1 MSIYDVGIYAQSARN
16 GLVRL
21 RTLIILRWL
30 AVVGQAVTIL
40 ISKFI
45 IGLQIDLGLCFL
57 AISAS
62 VLINLIAIFIFPANR
77 RLPERDF
84 LAMLLFDL
92 IQLAVLLYLTGGLN
106 NPFSILILAPVITSA
121 SYLPALLTVILS
133 SISIIIIL
141 VLNFYFVPLNLGN
154 QFILPTIYNFGV
166 VTSLIITVIFIAI
179 YAYLFASSSRN
190 ISNALSVSKL
200 QILNQKKITEIG
212 SLSAAA
218 AHELG
223 TPLNT
228 IFLILNDLI
237 KDKKLN
243 QDKTI
248 SKDIKLLKSQAER
261 CRQILKKLSQNP
273 LKLKDKFLEKV
284 KISDLIKI
292 NFDKFNKNKKLN
304 LIEINEE
311 NQIEIIFKDEIM
323 YALGNIIQNAIFHST
338 KFVIVEL
345 NYLKKNLIIKIS
357 DDGNGFA
364 KDIIDKLGEP
374 YISKN
379 NRGMGLGIFI
389 SKNLIENMGGK
400 ISFYNS
406 KQSHAIVEINF
417 DNSILNV

>member
-1 MSIYDVGIYAQSARN
+1 MNTILLRNLIKIRWIAILGQLSAIFF
-16 GLVRL
+16 V
-21 RTLIILRWL
+21 TFVIKIEIPFFEALIIILFSVALNFYSYLEERINK
-30 AVVGQAVTIL
+30 TISN
-40 ISKFI
+40 IKA
-45 IGLQIDLGLCFL
+45 FL
-57 AISAS
+57 
-62 VLINLIAIFIFPANR
+62 F
-77 RLPERDF
+77 
-84 LAMLLFDL
+84 LLFDTL
-92 IQLAVLLYLTGGLN
+92 QLGILLFLTGGIV

-133 SISIIIIL
+133 SISIIIII

-154 QFILPTIYNFGV
+154 QFVLPTIYNFGV

-190 ISNALSVSKL
+190 ISNALAVSKL

-212 SLSAAA
+212 SLSAAT

-237 KDKKLN
+237 RDKKLN
-243 QDKTI
+243 EDKNI

-261 CRQILKKLSQNP
+261 CRKILKKLSQNP

-417 DNSILNV
+417 DNSILNL